1 MEVEAEDTAPNDN
14 FTPSSIIGGI
24 VISTIHRSSN
34 MMTDSQRC
42 AVVANVI
49 FWMFSFICWV
59 LDRYAVMGRR
69 GLVASSNNDA
79 GSSRSSNNNASS
91 GIGRWLHN
99 QKIQPHD
106 SLTYCSTNPQL
117 GWKIF
122 YLSAFNMIAVT
133 PIIAIGAEFLFGIMY
148 NNDRGQ
154 RHDHD
159 HIDDTIG
166 RITISSIGTGAAD
179 HRDGTMTGLTRKLAE
194 DEWLPT
200 IEIPKIFI
208 MFAIVSVWFYTTH
221 RMLHFKCFYK
231 TIHKIHH
238 SLTAPTAMGA
248 VYTHPLEFVWGNVAG
263 VALGKLRTSTVPYV
277 VQS

>member
-1 MEVEAEDTAPNDN
+1 MLSHLSTEETEMEVEVEAEDRAPNDN
-14 FTPSSIIGGI
+14 FSPSSIIGRF
-24 VISTIHRSSN
+24 VISAIHRSSN

-42 AVVANVI
+42 AVVANLM
-49 FWMFSFICWV
+49 FWICSFICWL
-59 LDRYAVMGRR
+59 LDRCAVTGRR
-69 GLVASSNNDA
+69 GLVASSNT
-79 GSSRSSNNNASS
+79 SSN
-91 GIGRWLHN
+91 IGRWLHN
-99 QKIQPHD
+99 QKIQPDD

-133 PIIAIGAEFLFGIMY
+133 PIIAIGAELLFGILY

-154 RHDHD
+154 RHDHG
-159 HIDDTIG
+159 HTDDTID
-166 RITISSIGTGAAD
+166 RITVSSIGTGAGD
-179 HRDGTMTGLTRKLAE
+179 HPFGTITGLIRKVSD
-194 DEWLPT
+194 DEWVLT

-263 VALGKLRTSTVPYV
+263 VALGKLRTT
-277 VQS
+277 